1 MVFMVSPERRDHHEK
16 SKLKKINRNSP
27 YGSHCR
33 CRKFVFLSGLWIQM
47 CTDPASGQHFMRC
60 YRRSMVGIGTGF
72 YRVAHS

>member
-1 MVFMVSPERRDHHEK
+1 MKKVN
-16 SKLKKINRNSP
+16 LKKLTVTALMAAIAVVGVCFPFRSLDP
-27 YGSHCR
+27 
-33 CRKFVFLSGLWIQM
+33 K